1 MSEKDKII
9 QLLDYVPEYKLGYV
23 LAYVQG
29 ITADEDS
36 DDEYCR
42 KLYEEYL
49 NDTDRKKRKNTLWRN
64 VKRNGGLPDVSD
76 CPQKKAKKFIDKLP
90 IAERKRIVTA
100 IGNLPYGED
109 IKRLQGYENVLRLRV
124 GTYRIIYTV
133 DHGKLIVTVIDA
145 GNRGQ
150 IYKRL

>member
-1 MSEKDKII
+1 MGACLMYQI
-9 QLLDYVPEYKLGYV
+9 V
-23 LAYVQG
+23 L
-29 ITADEDS
+29 
-36 DDEYCR
+36 
-42 KLYEEYL
+42 K
-49 NDTDRKKRKNTLWRN
+49 
-64 VKRNGGLPDVSD
+64 
-76 CPQKKAKKFIDKLP
+76 KKAKKFIDKLP

-100 IGNLPYGED
+100 IGNLPYDED

>member
-1 MSEKDKII
+1 MQDLIEHNKKWSEDNMAN
-9 QLLDYVPEYKLGYV
+9 E
-23 LAYVQG
+23 
-29 ITADEDS
+29 
-36 DDEYCR
+36 
-42 KLYEEYL
+42 
-49 NDTDRKKRKNTLWRN
+49 KK
-64 VKRNGGLPDVSD
+64 
-76 CPQKKAKKFIDKLP
+76 KKAKKFIDKLP

>member
-1 MSEKDKII
+1 MYQI
-9 QLLDYVPEYKLGYV
+9 V
-23 LAYVQG
+23 L
-29 ITADEDS
+29 
-36 DDEYCR
+36 
-42 KLYEEYL
+42 K
-49 NDTDRKKRKNTLWRN
+49 
-64 VKRNGGLPDVSD
+64 
-76 CPQKKAKKFIDKLP
+76 KKAKKFIDKLP

-133 DHGKLIVTVIDA
+133 DHGKFIVTVIDA